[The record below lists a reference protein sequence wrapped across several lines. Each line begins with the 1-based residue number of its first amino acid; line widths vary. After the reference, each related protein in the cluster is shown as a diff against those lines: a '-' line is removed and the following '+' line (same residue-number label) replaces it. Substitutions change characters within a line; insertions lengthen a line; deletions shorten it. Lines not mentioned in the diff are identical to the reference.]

1 MILYTE
7 ANLDLAW
14 REDCKFRAKI
24 NEPWLEREEYRRRFE
39 AELDD
44 YIAGLSTKFSIII
57 PSWILETIDAEF
69 EEWFVGIVMVKL
81 K

>member
-1 MILYTE
+1 VKI
-7 ANLDLAW
+7 AS
-14 REDCKFRAKI
+14 FRASI
-24 NEPWLEREEYRRRFE
+24 GEEWMEREEYRRRFE

-69 EEWFVGIVMVKL
+69 EE
-81 K
+81 

>member
-1 MILYTE
+1 MIIYTE

-14 REDCKFRAKI
+14 REDCKFRTSI
-24 NEPWLEREEYRRRFE
+24 GEEWLEREEYRRRFE
-39 AELDD
+39 TELDD

-69 EEWFVGIVMVKL
+69 EE
-81 K
+81 